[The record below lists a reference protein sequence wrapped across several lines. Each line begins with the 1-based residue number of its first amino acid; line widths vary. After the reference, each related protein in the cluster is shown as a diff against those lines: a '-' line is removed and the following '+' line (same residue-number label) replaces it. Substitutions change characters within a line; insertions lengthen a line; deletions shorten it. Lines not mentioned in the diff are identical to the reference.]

1 MISVIVAAYNCERYI
16 EKALQSIF
24 SQTLPETN
32 YEIIVINDGST
43 DNTLQILEKHAHR
56 IRLFVQPN
64 RGLVAS
70 CNRAIEQARGD
81 FIIRLDADD
90 YLDARLLSASLE
102 VLDANADHHCVY
114 TDRYEVDAL
123 TGKKRTVSVG
133 KNNLFD
139 MVACGIMFRKEVFEE
154 IGLYENLLFEE
165 YDLMLRFYK
174 RGFYAHYLQKP
185 LYYYVKHS
193 SNMTEKKDYWKN
205 GWKQL
210 TDKWG
215 EHELRKWVDIQI
227 KEKGES
233 RFSEYIGR
241 KTDEKNNNNS

>member
-1 MISVIVAAYNCERYI
+1 MISVIVAAYNSERYI
-16 EKALQSIF
+16 EKTLQSVF
-24 SQTLPETN
+24 SQTLTENN
-32 YEIIVINDGST
+32 YEIIVVNDGST
-43 DNTLQILEKHAHR
+43 DSTLHILEKHTDR
-56 IRLFVQPN
+56 IRLFTQPN
-64 RGLVAS
+64 RGLIAS

-90 YLDARLLSASLE
+90 FFDKELLSTSLE
-102 VLDANADHHCVY
+102 ILEANPAHYCVY
-114 TDRYEVDAL
+114 TDRYEVDAS
-123 TGKKRTVSVG
+123 TGVKKRISVG

-139 MVACGIMFRKEVFEE
+139 MVACGIMFRKQVFDT

-165 YDLMLRFYK
+165 YDLMLRFFK
-174 RGFYAHYLQKP
+174 KGFTAYYLQKP

-210 TDKWG
+210 VDKWG
-215 EHELRKWVDIQI
+215 EKELMRWIDIQI

-241 KTDEKNNNNS
+241 KIDGTSINNS